1 MDNMAKQKAKDKL
14 PAHLIRDGRFQRC
27 SICTT
32 PFLSESD
39 RSLSDD
45 FANHV
50 LRLHAAGPA
59 VEEVKKP
66 RVRAIK
72 TTASAD
78 STSSVAA
85 QVA

>member
-1 MDNMAKQKAKDKL
+1 MAKQKAKDKL

-50 LRLHAAGPA
+50 TRLHSASPA
-59 VEEVKKP
+59 VEEVKQP
-66 RVRAIK
+66 RSRIVKQAA
-72 TTASAD
+72 TSD
-78 STSSVAA
+78 SISSVA
-85 QVA
+85 

>member
-1 MDNMAKQKAKDKL
+1 MAKQKAKDKL

-50 LRLHAAGPA
+50 NRLHSAEPPA
-59 VEEVKKP
+59 EEVKRP
-66 RVRAIK
+66 RARIVK
-72 TTASAD
+72 QTVD
-78 STSSVAA
+78 SDSISSVA
-85 QVA
+85 

>member
-1 MDNMAKQKAKDKL
+1 MAKQKAKDKY

-27 SICTT
+27 SICET

-50 LRLHAAGPA
+50 ARLHAADPTT
-59 VEEVKKP
+59 EVVKRP
-66 RVRAIK
+66 RVRVIK
-72 TTASAD
+72 AAAD
-78 STSSVAA
+78 STSSVSA

>member
-1 MDNMAKQKAKDKL
+1 MAKQKAKDKY

-27 SICTT
+27 SICET

-50 LRLHAAGPA
+50 ARLHAADPTT
-59 VEEVKKP
+59 EPVKRS
-66 RVRAIK
+66 RVRVIK
-72 TTASAD
+72 ATAGPDAA
-78 STSSVAA
+78 SSVSA